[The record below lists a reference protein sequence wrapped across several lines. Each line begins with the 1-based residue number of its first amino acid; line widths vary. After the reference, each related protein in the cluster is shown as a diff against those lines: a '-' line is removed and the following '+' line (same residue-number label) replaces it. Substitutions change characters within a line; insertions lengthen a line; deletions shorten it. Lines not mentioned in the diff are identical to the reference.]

1 MKRRYLK
8 SVILLSFLIG
18 LLSKMDNLK
27 RKTIEVYYIDK
38 FMEKEKEAVVEK
50 GDTSA
55 YRVLKASMEADERIP
70 LSSTFY
76 YSMIMAIYF
85 NYAPANYD
93 AYKTIQDVY
102 PNRDTM
108 DVDTRKLCSFFLR
121 RGADR
126 GDKRC
131 LEVIKK
137 EHLEYREI
145 PVPKSDMSNE

>member
-8 SVILLSFLIG
+8 YVIVLSFLIG
-18 LLSKMDNLK
+18 LLSNINNLK
-27 RKTIEVYYIDK
+27 RKTIEIYYVDK
-38 FMEKEKEAVVEK
+38 FMEKEKKMVVEK

-55 YRVLKASMEADERIP
+55 YKELKASMEADERIP
-70 LSSTFY
+70 RSNVFY

-102 PNRDTM
+102 PNRVTM

-126 GDKRC
+126 GDKHC
-131 LEVIKK
+131 LEIIKK
-137 EHLEYREI
+137 QNLPYRRIFVQKTDGE
-145 PVPKSDMSNE
+145 